1 MGDFGSTTEDIIGVL
16 FLDKIV
22 NAFRDISEDFW
33 EFFALFWSEAA
44 KYKINISH
52 LFAQIIICSAK
63 TKALEISGRKR
74 ADSRFEAI
82 ITAIGSLFAITQ
94 GTEI

>member
-63 TKALEISGRKR
+63 TKALEIGG
-74 ADSRFEAI
+74 I
-82 ITAIGSLFAITQ
+82 
-94 GTEI
+94 